1 MSEDSSINILNKKSE
16 KDWYKAKFGL
26 VDEHSDDL
34 TLDSQ
39 LKCMHEKMVAANMGL
54 RLMRQNTGKFNVYES
69 NNSQVKPC
77 DTSQVVDNNI
87 VRDMEKRQNLTSVIP
102 FFMRLP
108 FF

>member
-16 KDWYKAKFGL
+16 KDWYKAKFGS
-26 VDEHSDDL
+26 VDEHSDELIDN
-34 TLDSQ
+34 S
-39 LKCMHEKMVAANMGL
+39 MHEKMVAANMGL